1 MSSEKVLVGEAQ
13 RLRSELEN
21 TAGDL
26 YGLFSKL
33 GLPTFLFL
41 PPSFLSQFK
50 YSYSFF
56 VSIFRKEGKD

>member
-13 RLRSELEN
+13 RFRSELEN

-33 GLPTFLFL
+33 GQPPFLFL
-41 PPSFLSQFK
+41 PLSFLSQFK
-50 YSYSFF
+50 YLYSFL